1 MTTNGG
7 VPDVARVLVAGASGG
22 TGRQLLRLLRHT
34 DYTVRAL
41 TRDASKESAL
51 RETGADEV
59 VVGDLMNPADAER
72 AIADVDAVLCAV
84 GSTPGLD
91 LLSRDPVDGRGVVN
105 LIDAAVAA
113 DCAAFVLESSIGV
126 GSSKPG
132 MPSVFRLFLNA
143 FGIVAA
149 KERAEEHLRGSGV
162 PYTVVRP
169 GGLTDDPPTG
179 EVVVGE
185 GGDTVSGSIPRAD
198 VARLLVA
205 ALSSPDARNRTFEV
219 VSRAGLRGDATGVV
233 DPEWRLPDPVP
244 DAEE

>member
-1 MTTNGG
+1 MTTTGG
-7 VPDVARVLVAGASGG
+7 VPDTGRVLVAGASGG

-41 TRDASKESAL
+41 TRDAAKESDL
-51 RETGADEV
+51 REAGADEV
-59 VVGDLMNPADAER
+59 VVGDLVESADAER
-72 AIADVDAVLCAV
+72 AVAEADAVLCAV
-84 GSTPGLD
+84 GSSPGLD
-91 LLSRDPVDGRGVVN
+91 LLSREPVDGHGVVN
-105 LIDAAVAA
+105 LVDATVAV

-126 GSSKPG
+126 GSSEPG

-149 KERAEEHLRGSGV
+149 KERAEEHLRSSGV
-162 PYTVVRP
+162 PYTIVRP

-185 GGDTVSGSIPRAD
+185 GGDTVSGQIPRAD
-198 VARLLVA
+198 VARLMVA

-219 VSRAGLRGDATGVV
+219 VSRAGLRGKATGVV
-233 DPEWRLPDPVP
+233 DPEWRLPEPVP
-244 DAEE
+244 ETDD

>member
-1 MTTNGG
+1 MT
-7 VPDVARVLVAGASGG
+7 DISRVLVAGASGG

-41 TRDASKESAL
+41 TRDAAKESDL
-51 RETGADEV
+51 REAGGLGGADEV
-59 VVGDLMNPADAER
+59 VVGDLVESADAER
-72 AIADVDAVLCAV
+72 AVAEADAVLCAV
-84 GSTPGLD
+84 GSSPGLD
-91 LLSRDPVDGRGVVN
+91 LLSREPVDGRGVVN
-105 LIDAAVAA
+105 LVDAAVAA

-126 GSSKPG
+126 GSSEPG

-149 KERAEEHLRGSGV
+149 KERAEEHLRSSGV
-162 PYTVVRP
+162 PYTIVRP

-185 GGDTVSGSIPRAD
+185 GGDTVSGQIPRAD
-198 VARLLVA
+198 VARLMVA

-219 VSRAGLRGDATGVV
+219 VSRAGLRGKATGVV
-233 DPEWRLPDPVP
+233 DPEWRLPEPVP
-244 DAEE
+244 P

>member
-1 MTTNGG
+1 MT
-7 VPDVARVLVAGASGG
+7 DIARVLVAGTSGG

-41 TRDASKESAL
+41 TRDPAKESQLHEA
-51 RETGADEV
+51 GADEV
-59 VVGDLMNPADAER
+59 VVGDLMDPADAER
-72 AIADVDAVLCAV
+72 AVAETDAVLCAV

-91 LLSRDPVDGRGVVN
+91 LLSREPVDGQGVVN
-105 LIDAAVAA
+105 LIDAATAA
-113 DCAAFVLESSIGV
+113 GCETFVLESAIGV

-132 MPSVFRLFLNA
+132 MPSVFRLFLNT
-143 FGIVAA
+143 FGIVSA
-149 KERAEEHLRGSGV
+149 KERAEEHLRGSSLS
-162 PYTVVRP
+162 YTILRP

-185 GGDTVSGSIPRAD
+185 GGDTVSGQIPRAD
-198 VARLLVA
+198 VARLMVA
-205 ALSSPDARNRTFEV
+205 ALSSPDASNRTFEV

-233 DPEWRLPDPVP
+233 NPEWRLPEPVP